1 MFRKRCAG
9 KRKRFKDKSLK
20 IGLLGR
26 KVRGASFGVLAGRI
40 HDKLPVLV
48 FIFPRA
54 RDPRTKFFSVLSR
67 GTCVDSLPPPP
78 PPTICRSHTLAIT
91 LRTCFTVREKD
102 GFLRFVDEM
111 VRDDEQPPRAV
122 QHEARYL
129 AKSSCALVNS
139 ENILPDIYSLDQNRS
154 LCFVHLVESS
164 LRLIRNVRSVI
175 HN

>member
-1 MFRKRCAG
+1 MRCG
-9 KRKRFKDKSLK
+9 KKKRFKDKSLK

-26 KVRGASFGVLAGRI
+26 KVRGTSFGVLAERI

-67 GTCVDSLPPPP
+67 GTCVDSRLCLSLPPLPP
-78 PPTICRSHTLAIT
+78 LSTICRLHTLAIT

-122 QHEARYL
+122 QHEA
-129 AKSSCALVNS
+129 S
-139 ENILPDIYSLDQNRS
+139 
-154 LCFVHLVESS
+154 
-164 LRLIRNVRSVI
+164 
-175 HN
+175 